1 MEQKALNH
9 NIAKIKQYHE
19 MTKDGHVVFFDSVE
33 ISVEIVLLM
42 EHHRYEEKPTDCAV
56 TS

>member
-19 MTKDGHVVFFDSVE
+19 MTKDGHVVFSTLWKFCGDCFIYEASP
-33 ISVEIVLLM
+33 
-42 EHHRYEEKPTDCAV
+42 YEEKPTDSA
-56 TS
+56 